1 MDKRTLP
8 FINKYE
14 RAQIIAQRARD
25 IAEGAPITAIGF
37 DPNSNAIDIAKLEY
51 TQKRLP
57 YKIYREFYNKSGET
71 WELKNFKN

>member
-14 RAQIIAQRARD
+14 KAQIIAQRARD

-37 DPNSNAIDIAKLEY
+37 VPGCSPIDIAKLEY
-51 TQKRLP
+51 TQKRIP

-71 WELKNFKN
+71 WDLKEFM